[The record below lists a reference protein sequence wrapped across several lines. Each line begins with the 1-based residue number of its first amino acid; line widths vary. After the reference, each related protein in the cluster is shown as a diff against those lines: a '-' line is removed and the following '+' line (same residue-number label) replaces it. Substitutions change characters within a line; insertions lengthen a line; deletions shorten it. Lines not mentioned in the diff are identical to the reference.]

1 MAISDFV
8 VDISI
13 LGKGSK
19 KSTEGGGVS
28 EVWFSTKKTNK
39 QKTWG

>member
-19 KSTEGGGVS
+19 KSTEEGGGIYS
-28 EVWFSTKKTNK
+28 DKSMKFDN
-39 QKTWG
+39 Q